1 MSSSDDPSTMN
12 HSSLFVFARITPKPE
27 YLSDARSAVLGIV
40 KQTQSEAGCRQFSL
54 LEGLEDGCLYL
65 YEEWESQ
72 VALTKH
78 YQQPYT
84 KAVFERYEQWLAQ
97 PVEVTKM
104 RKPKANVY
112 SAN

>member
-1 MSSSDDPSTMN
+1 MN

-27 YLSDARSAVLGIV
+27 YLSDARSAIFGIV
-40 KQTQSEAGCRQFSL
+40 SQTQSEPGCRQFSL
-54 LEGLEDGCLYL
+54 LEGLDDGCLYL

-72 VALTKH
+72 AALADH

-84 KAVFERYEQWLAQ
+84 KSVFECYEQWLSQ
-97 PVEVTKM
+97 PVEVIKM
-104 RKPKANVY
+104 RKPMANVY